1 MENEGSGFNGYRLA
15 NKAVVQMQEGVE
27 LDDGGGYASM

>member
-15 NKAVVQMQEGVE
+15 NEAVVQMQEAVE
-27 LDDGGGYASM
+27 LDEGGYASM